1 MTIAQACL
9 ANRLKRPLAW
19 AMGSFGWLLDGHL
32 RISAS
37 VCDYNICRI
46 LPSLTHCQFLHHNM
60 LVVDAIWAK
69 SRLAL
74 RKFLEQLGV
83 VQSSLLQLAFFQTQ
97 DWRSNGGSLLRAM
110 NLQFMKLVKFCVV
123 GSCVLCWYPSLL
135 DVGMTTKG
143 QLGGCTRLFARHRMH
158 AMRLWKPTK
167 WASRD
172 MRNSRIISMWGFP

>member
-1 MTIAQACL
+1 MVLFAVF
-9 ANRLKRPLAW
+9 ANDHGTSLSGKPKRPNLREEW
-19 AMGSFGWLLDGHL
+19 DHLDGCWMD
-32 RISAS
+32 IYGSAS

-46 LPSLTHCQFLHHNM
+46 LQSLAHCQFLHIM

-83 VQSSLLQLAFFQTQ
+83 VQSRLLQLAFFQTQ

-158 AMRLWKPTK
+158 AVRLWKPGDK
-167 WASRD
+167 
-172 MRNSRIISMWGFP
+172 MG